1 MRLMIGIGCM
11 LAAVLSHAQMDTT
24 LSRAPRWSAR
34 GQFAGLQGAGSFGLQ
49 WNAPDGRSQVGVL
62 YGHAPSVQDSRPF
75 HVAVL
80 RLNGSL
86 FPMNRPC
93 RGRWTLSP
101 TLALSAM
108 FDLSGTGHYALPP
121 QYPEGYYAPS
131 AVHALLAVGG
141 RAGRLHK
148 DGGVALTV
156 ELVALDTYLWYA
168 IDHPGIGLY
177 EAWSL
182 ALGVEVAF

>member
-1 MRLMIGIGCM
+1 MRLLIGIGCM

-34 GQFAGLQGAGSFGLQ
+34 GQFAGLQGAGSFGLL
-49 WNAPDGRSQVGVL
+49 WNAPAGRLQLGAL
-62 YGHAPSVQDSRPF
+62 YGHAPSSQGSQPF

-86 FPMNRPC
+86 FPVHKPQW
-93 RGRWTLSP
+93 GRWSVTP
-101 TLALSAM
+101 TLALSGM
-108 FDLSGTGHYALPP
+108 FDLSGTGHYALPA

-131 AVHALLAVGG
+131 AVHALLSLGA
-141 RAGRLHK
+141 RAGRQHK
-148 DGGVALTV
+148 GGSVAFTA

-168 IDHPGIGLY
+168 IDHPGIGLH

-182 ALGVEVAF
+182 ALGLEVAF